1 LFPRSNFAESG
12 TSMKKTLSRAGLPF
26 LFLAVVVAA
35 FTANAADQPDPGL
48 SFVPQGYSLVFS
60 DEFNGDSISTD
71 RWMKTNA
78 SWPGGSYGIEHV
90 TTNGSNLVAGNGAIT
105 IEGRKDS
112 SSGYFSAI
120 PSFKHGYFESRI
132 KMKVTQG
139 SWPAYWLSS
148 TSRWPPEW
156 DIFEFASDSL
166 ICYQTPHITAAG
178 FDTCAD
184 LSSNRLSG
192 NNNVYHI
199 YGFLWTVAGVTWYID
214 GKATKHCSVS
224 SDNTND
230 FMWLMYDIA
239 IGGSWPGLP
248 NSSTVWPMTLTTDY
262 SRVFQDSTGTIQN
275 PGVGYWGSGTRTKQL
290 IDPATVLTGV
300 RRPPSSSTKTHTPAL
315 TIRQTVSGVTFC
327 TLPEYQCSAI
337 YIYDIRGGMVARV
350 TVHNNTALWRG
361 TNTCDGAS
369 VPAGS
374 YFARVTGG
382 KQDIT
387 RAFVFVK

>member
-1 LFPRSNFAESG
+1 
-12 TSMKKTLSRAGLPF
+12 
-26 LFLAVVVAA
+26 
-35 FTANAADQPDPGL
+35 
-48 SFVPQGYSLVFS
+48 VPQGYSLVFS

-78 SWPGGSYGIEHV
+78 SWPGGNYGIEHV
-90 TTNGSNLVAGNGAIT
+90 TVDGSNLAVSNGTIT
-105 IEGRKDS
+105 IEGKKDS
-112 SSGYFSAI
+112 SSGYFSAV

-139 SWPAYWLSS
+139 AWPAYWLSS

-178 FDTCAD
+178 KDTCAD
-184 LSSNRLSG
+184 LFSNRLSG
-192 NNNVYHI
+192 NNNVYHV
-199 YGFLWTVAGVTWYID
+199 YGLLWTSSGVTWYID

-230 FMWLMYDIA
+230 FMWLMYDLA

-275 PGVGYWGSGTRTKQL
+275 PGVGYWGSGTKTKQL
-290 IDPATVLTGV
+290 IDPATVLTTV
-300 RRPPSSSTKTHTPAL
+300 RRPPS
-315 TIRQTVSGVTFC
+315 TIVKENMSAMAICFGPSMVTFHL
-327 TLPEYQCSAI
+327 LPENSI
-337 YIYDIRGGMVARV
+337 SVLYIYDVRGSVVAHLP
-350 TVHNNTALWRG
+350 VHGNTAEWRG
-361 TNTCDGAS
+361 ATGGGAS

-374 YFARVTGG
+374 YFARAVGG
-382 KQDIT
+382 KKDVA

>member
-1 LFPRSNFAESG
+1 
-12 TSMKKTLSRAGLPF
+12 MQKKISTVGLPF
-26 LFLAVVVAA
+26 LFLTVVLFPFIA
-35 FTANAADQPDPGL
+35 TATDQPDPGI
-48 SFVPQGYSLVFS
+48 SYVPSGYHLVFS
-60 DEFNGDSISTD
+60 DEFNSDSLSTD

-90 TTNGSNLVAGNGAIT
+90 TTDGSNLVAGNGAIT

-112 SSGYFSAI
+112 SSGYFSAV

-166 ICYQTPHITAAG
+166 TCYQTPHITAG
-178 FDTCAD
+178 GLDTCAD
-184 LSSNRLSG
+184 LSSNKLSG

-199 YGFLWTVAGVTWYID
+199 YGFLWTSSGVTWYID
-214 GKATKHCSVS
+214 GIATKHCDVS

-230 FMWLMYDIA
+230 FMWLMYDVA

-248 NSSTVWPMTLTTDY
+248 NSSTIWPMTLTTDY
-262 SRVFQDSTGTIQN
+262 SRVFQDSTGGIQN
-275 PGVGYWGSGTRTKQL
+275 PGVGYWGSAAKTKQL
-290 IDPATVLTGV
+290 IDPATVLTSV
-300 RRPPSSSTKTHTPAL
+300 RRPASAATKEGTPA
-315 TIRQTVSGVTFC
+315 TAVYCNSFGVTFN
-327 TLPEYQCSAI
+327 LPKENPYSAL
-337 YIYDIRGGMVARV
+337 YIYDIHGRIVARV
-350 TVHNNTALWRG
+350 PVQGTTAVWRG
-361 TNTCDGAS
+361 TNTSGAP

-374 YFARVTGG
+374 YIARPTGG
-382 KQDIT
+382 RQDIART
-387 RAFVFVK
+387 FLFMK

>member
-1 LFPRSNFAESG
+1 MGME
-12 TSMKKTLSRAGLPF
+12 KKNKIPLSAIPF
-26 LFLAVVVAA
+26 FFFGILSSPFMSS
-35 FTANAADQPDPGL
+35 AADQPDPGL
-48 SFVPQGYSLVFS
+48 AFVPPGYALVFS
-60 DEFNGDSISTD
+60 DEFNGDSIGTD

-90 TTNGSNLVAGNGAIT
+90 TTNGSNLVANNGAIT
-105 IEGRKDS
+105 IEGKKDS
-112 SSGYFSAI
+112 SSGYFSAV

-139 SWPAYWLSS
+139 AWPAYWLSS

-166 ICYQTPHITAAG
+166 TCYQTPHMAAG
-178 FDTCAD
+178 GKDTCAD

-192 NNNVYHI
+192 NNNVYHV
-199 YGFLWTVAGVTWYID
+199 YGFLWTDSGVTWYID

-230 FMWLMYDIA
+230 YMWLMYDVA

-248 NSSTVWPMTLTTDY
+248 NASTQWPITLTTDY
-262 SRVFQDSTGTIQN
+262 SRVFQNNTGSIQN
-275 PGVGYWGSGTRTKQL
+275 PGVGYWGSGTKTKQL
-290 IDPATVLTGV
+290 IDPATVLTAV
-300 RRPPSSSTKTHTPAL
+300 RRPLSAAAQENTPAMAICFAL
-315 TIRQTVSGVTFC
+315 SGVTFRL
-327 TLPEYQCSAI
+327 LPGNSSSVVCI
-337 YIYDIRGGMVARV
+337 CDVRGSVVARV
-350 TVHNNTALWRG
+350 PVHHNTAVWRG
-361 TNTCDGAS
+361 TDITGAA

-374 YFARVTGG
+374 YFARMTGG
-382 KQDIT
+382 KQDFA